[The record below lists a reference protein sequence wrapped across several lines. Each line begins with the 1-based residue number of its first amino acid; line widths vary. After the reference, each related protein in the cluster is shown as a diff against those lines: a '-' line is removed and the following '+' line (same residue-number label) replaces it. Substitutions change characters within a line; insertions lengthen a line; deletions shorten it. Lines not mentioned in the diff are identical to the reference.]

1 MIEISE
7 KAKSAIHQM
16 ILDKN
21 IADLFLRVGIE
32 DGGCSGLS
40 YNIKLDDLL
49 TEEDEVLPT
58 ETFNI
63 VWDKRSIEFLEGIK
77 IDYQNQGM
85 TGGFTMTTLMRKPP
99 AAAAR
104 ASEQQPTK
112 ETVKSV
118 TELII
123 EIYFINP
130 DICIDCGAC
139 EAACPVEAVYYEED
153 LPEQQIKYAA
163 KAREFFKTQ

>member
-85 TGGFTMTTLMRKPP
+85 TGGFTIYNPNAK
-99 AAAAR
+99 
-104 ASEQQPTK
+104 AS
-112 ETVKSV
+112 
-118 TELII
+118 
-123 EIYFINP
+123 
-130 DICIDCGAC
+130 CGCGASFRTATYKGNRKKC
-139 EAACPVEAVYYEED
+139 D
-153 LPEQQIKYAA
+153 
-163 KAREFFKTQ
+163 